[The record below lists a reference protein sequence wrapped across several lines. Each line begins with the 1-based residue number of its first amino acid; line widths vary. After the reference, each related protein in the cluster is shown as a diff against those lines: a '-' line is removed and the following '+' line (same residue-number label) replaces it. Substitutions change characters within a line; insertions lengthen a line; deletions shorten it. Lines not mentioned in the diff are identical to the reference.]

1 MTSKTNRILT
11 GSAVFGMV
19 ALFPALGAA
28 QTICVAKSASVPG
41 LSGPPQWDGTDPSAA
56 YTRLD
61 LHDPR
66 WARAKPVDLGIGGT
80 STYRILYDA
89 ANNQL
94 VVSIQAHDDKDTS
107 GTPTAGPNDQI
118 YFGIGRGSA
127 PTSGQLVRIRFPPAA
142 AGTANEPTSVGG
154 GDYATWQNADG
165 ASTSWNQNIGS
176 TKPGWMLYPV
186 VWKNNTTAN
195 GNSDW
200 GVNFKVD
207 LTHAD
212 IGLAPPTAGAQL
224 RITLGSRVYDEDI
237 AAAVDLALPT
247 GLDPI
252 TNTFIQKDMSTWL
265 FTDPLGNACTGI
277 ALERL
282 QIGVGNALTSVLD
295 TDAGDTNELLA
306 KPTGVGFAGQI
317 SGRFRIA
324 EWGTIADPA
333 AGWNAVGNNAT
344 PPVLDIVNTGSGA
357 TAELKL
363 VCPANTATHTCGI
376 PTPPETHQ
384 CMLVEMKATPGNSAD
399 FANTS
404 VYRNMTFGTLS
415 TLERVATVNVA
426 GLPARTG
433 APANQDVY
441 LTELRLN
448 MPKAGAEPLSLPRR
462 EMAVARKKVV
472 APAPQQK
479 VALCRSPHD
488 ACIGNVCSP
497 PCKAGKCGELAT
509 PKNLAGGC
517 YCVPQKPMQRCNV
530 PSPDAVPVTLTGEQ
544 EIESIWPTWKVFAYW
559 DTGKRETI
567 GGKEVKK
574 LQPMYPFGLYL
585 DHEGKHF
592 GFKSALAGVKDVVV
606 TRLND
611 VQYKL
616 SVKNDAKAKLGVTV
630 SAEEQPVKPP
640 VKPTETPKPPSKT
653 CLCAVP
659 GLASDGA
666 AASLTGLLSLLGLGW
681 IARRRRRGSSR
692 RP

>member
-1 MTSKTNRILT
+1 M
-11 GSAVFGMV
+11 GSAVLGMV
-19 ALFPALGAA
+19 ALLPTLASA
-28 QTICVAKSASVPG
+28 QTICVAESASVPG
-41 LSGPPQWDGTDPSAA
+41 LSGPPKWDAADASAA
-56 YTRLD
+56 YTRVD

-80 STYRILYDA
+80 STYRILYDK

-94 VVSIQAHDDKDTS
+94 VVSIQAHDDKDTL
-107 GTPTAGPNDQI
+107 GATTAAPNDQI
-118 YFGIGRGSA
+118 YFGIGVNSA
-127 PTSGQLVRIRFPPAA
+127 PTSGRLVRIRFPAPA
-142 AGTANEPTSVGG
+142 AGTANEPSAVGTS
-154 GDYATWQNADG
+154 DYATWQNADG
-165 ASTSWNQNIGS
+165 AIASWVEDFGS
-176 TKPGWMLYPV
+176 NKPGWMLYPV
-186 VWKNNTTAN
+186 VWKNNTTDH

-212 IGLAPPTAGAQL
+212 IGLAAPTAGAQL

-277 ALERL
+277 ALDRL
-282 QIGVGNALTSVLD
+282 QIGVGSALTSVLD
-295 TDAGDTNELLA
+295 TDAGDTNELVA
-306 KPTGVGFAGQI
+306 KPTGVGFPGQI

-344 PPVLDIVNTGSGA
+344 PPVLDIVSTGSGA
-357 TAELKL
+357 TAEIRL
-363 VCPANTATHTCGI
+363 VCPTNTATETCGI
-376 PTPPETHQ
+376 PTPPQAHQ
-384 CMLVEMKATPGNSAD
+384 CMLVEMKATVGNTVD

-404 VYRNMTFGTLS
+404 VYRNMSFASLS
-415 TLERVATVNVA
+415 KLQRTATVDVA
-426 GLPARTG
+426 GLPARTDT
-433 APANQDVY
+433 PANQDVY

-448 MPKAGAEPLSLPRR
+448 MPKAGTEPLSLPRR
-462 EMAVARKKVV
+462 EMAVARKKVE
-472 APAPQQK
+472 APALQEK
-479 VALCRSPHD
+479 VALCRDPNQ
-488 ACIGNVCSP
+488 ACIGNLCSS

-509 PKNLAGGC
+509 PKKLPGGC
-517 YCVPQKPMQRCNV
+517 YCAPQKPMQKCSV
-530 PSPDAVPVTLTGEQ
+530 PSPDAVPATLTGEQ

-567 GGKEVKK
+567 NGTAVKK

-592 GFKSALAGVKDVVV
+592 GFKSALAGMKDVVV
-606 TRLND
+606 SRLND

-616 SVKNDAKAKLGVTV
+616 SVKNGQKAKLGVTL
-630 SAEEQPVKPP
+630 SAEEQPAKPP
-640 VKPTETPKPPSKT
+640 VKDPETPKPPSKT

-659 GLASDGA
+659 GLDSDGTTA
-666 AASLTGLLSLLGLGW
+666 PLTGLLGLLGLGW
-681 IARRRRRGSSR
+681 VVRRRRASSR
-692 RP
+692 RTRRP